1 MTKFR
6 KIVAS
11 LSILTV
17 LSSGAYIV
25 NDEYS
30 KVALAIHLD
39 DNTIGVKVK
48 KGTVGD
54 ILKSQGVEL
63 SSADRVEP
71 SLDTKIT
78 KDETIKVFKARSIVI
93 EDGENVSI
101 KQTTYKKVGD
111 ILKEL
116 NITLGEYDKVSP
128 SLEEEVGTVDT
139 IKITRAE
146 VTKDVT
152 KEEIAFE
159 VKEEK
164 NPNAYVGE
172 VTVISEGKKGEKEII
187 SETIKVNG
195 EVVSEKKSEKVISEP
210 VARVVSV
217 GTLVVQT
224 TQATNNYVAQNST
237 TQSYSTGI
245 VLSNGNSAG
254 VDGAYAAQQMEA
266 RTGVPA
272 GTWEYIIA
280 RESNGQV
287 NARNASGASGLFQTM
302 PGWGSTATVED
313 QINAAVNAYNNQGLS
328 AWGI

>member
-93 EDGENVSI
+93 EDGENIST

-128 SLEEEVGTVDT
+128 SLEDEVGTVDT

-146 VTKDVT
+146 VIKDVT

-217 GTLVVQT
+217 GTLPVQT